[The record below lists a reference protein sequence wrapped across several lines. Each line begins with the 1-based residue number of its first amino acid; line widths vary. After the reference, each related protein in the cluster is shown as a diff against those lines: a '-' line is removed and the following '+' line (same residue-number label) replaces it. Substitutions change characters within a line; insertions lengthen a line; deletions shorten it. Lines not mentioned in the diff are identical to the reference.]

1 MLFNKHSET
10 KQRFGIRKLTIGV
23 SSVLLSTLFLTVN
36 NGQKVNAATGDTV
49 TNADSNKADASVTK
63 ETEANK
69 SNNDSSSVS
78 LTKDS
83 TEVTN
88 TSNATDS
95 TKKQTTEVED
105 KSAHATTNGSDK
117 ADDTKATED
126 KSSDNSNDQKLIKD
140 KTANNDNEKQ
150 NQKPDK
156 TAKSSNTI
164 EKAATRAN
172 NKLAKLA
179 VNKLAVNKLTVNK
192 LAVNKLTATED
203 DSTPVLSQSAEN
215 GNMTLSIS
223 LPELSNKDYI
233 PEIIKLNAT
242 NVNSG
247 DKIVI
252 KVKKGS
258 AYGFAKENF
267 PIGTVKESDQGD
279 YRIFELDIN
288 TTGKF
293 EGSV

>member
-10 KQRFGIRKLTIGV
+10 KQRFGIRKLTIGAC
-23 SSVLLSTLFLTVN
+23 SVLLSTLFLTVN
-36 NGQKVNAATGDTV
+36 NGQQVNAATGDTV
-49 TNADSNKADASVTK
+49 TNADSNKTDASVTK

-69 SNNDSSSVS
+69 SNNASSSVS

-164 EKAATRAN
+164 
-172 NKLAKLA
+172 
-179 VNKLAVNKLTVNK
+179 
-192 LAVNKLTATED
+192 
-203 DSTPVLSQSAEN
+203 
-215 GNMTLSIS
+215 
-223 LPELSNKDYI
+223 
-233 PEIIKLNAT
+233 
-242 NVNSG
+242 
-247 DKIVI
+247 
-252 KVKKGS
+252 
-258 AYGFAKENF
+258 
-267 PIGTVKESDQGD
+267 
-279 YRIFELDIN
+279 
-288 TTGKF
+288 
-293 EGSV
+293 